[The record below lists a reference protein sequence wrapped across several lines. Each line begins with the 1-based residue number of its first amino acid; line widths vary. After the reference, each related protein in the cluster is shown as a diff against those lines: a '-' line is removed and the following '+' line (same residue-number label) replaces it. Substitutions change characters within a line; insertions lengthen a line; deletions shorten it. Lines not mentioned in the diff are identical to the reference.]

1 MQSAIQPIS
10 ELRRTFEQSTYC
22 CNDLPLGELV
32 VISTLLKRH
41 GDIKLLTPPAPSTP
55 FVIILAIIPVCS
67 GRILS
72 VKTTS

>member
-1 MQSAIQPIS
+1 MQSAIEPIS

-41 GDIKLLTPPAPSTP
+41 GDIKLLPRPLHTLCHNYVDYT
-55 FVIILAIIPVCS
+55 CM
-67 GRILS
+67 
-72 VKTTS
+72 